1 MVIIAG
7 TALYL
12 SCQDPRCAPTHAGVS
27 YLCCRSQRGDRVAKH
42 GARVA
47 KGSSD
52 PNGRLCDLW
61 DGATLVRMYVLRP
74 FHYYLALLDEPDI
87 TEKLQLANPD
97 GVGRPDL
104 PGGGRIILPE
114 MTKSGGFGS
123 DPTGPT
129 ARNNRG
135 SVLTLQV
142 GRVLWHGPGKH
153 YEGGF
158 VKPEV
163 KRGDLVLFSPRVVSH
178 DFRLHGRK
186 VSLVPW
192 SEVLSGVV
200 EVDSATFEREVDP
213 RMFPRLEDI
222 IRDAAA

>member
-1 MVIIAG
+1 
-7 TALYL
+7 
-12 SCQDPRCAPTHAGVS
+12 
-27 YLCCRSQRGDRVAKH
+27 
-42 GARVA
+42 
-47 KGSSD
+47 
-52 PNGRLCDLW
+52 
-61 DGATLVRMYVLRP
+61 MYVLRP

-87 TEKLQLANPD
+87 TERLQLANPD

-123 DPTGPT
+123 DPTDGSPK

-142 GRVLWHGPGKH
+142 GRVVWCGPGKQF
-153 YEGGF
+153 EGGF

-186 VSLVPW
+186 VSIVPW

-200 EVDSATFEREVDP
+200 DVPAQQFERELNV
-213 RMFPRLEDI
+213 LEYPDLEALV
-222 IRDAAA
+222 RSAA